1 MPAQRSQAG
10 LALAVGSAAA
20 VLALVLRRASSG
32 PPALPPSA
40 CSCPAPL
47 SAPRVQTPLPAV
59 PTPLDH
65 DWLPA
70 RLTEFHPDTPQERRP
85 EKFARWR
92 PSRPDEAAPN
102 HRRAASPEPQLY
114 PYVSVAAD
122 LVLQGRK
129 VPYGVRVYIEALPTD
144 VLRIVDTRKNF
155 CTDPKRGAEKVIREP
170 GHEPFDIPTAYP
182 GKRLHMDGKLT
193 RYRIDWDDVLPA
205 PASHNSEDKPC
216 SRSTWQGTPPS
227 EEPRPSASAKTRPKE
242 AHEANPAQGAS
253 SAELPKGRST
263 PPSAERRYVLNRV
276 DS

>member
-32 PPALPPSA
+32 PPALPPLRVQL
-40 CSCPAPL
+40 PPL
-47 SAPRVQTPLPAV
+47 PSPPPRVQTPLPAV

-70 RLTEFHPDTPQERRP
+70 RLTEFHPDTPKSAGQKKYALEGGPLDRMKQP
-85 EKFARWR
+85 LITVEQ
-92 PSRPDEAAPN
+92 
-102 HRRAASPEPQLY
+102 HRQNPQLY

-144 VLRIVDTRKNF
+144 VLRIVDTGKNF
-155 CTDPKRGAEKVIREP
+155 YTDPKRGAQKQIRIP
-170 GHEPFDIPTAYP
+170 GHEPFDIATAWP
-182 GKRLHMDGKLT
+182 GKVLGLSGKLT

-205 PASHNSEDKPC
+205 P
-216 SRSTWQGTPPS
+216 
-227 EEPRPSASAKTRPKE
+227 
-242 AHEANPAQGAS
+242 
-253 SAELPKGRST
+253 
-263 PPSAERRYVLNRV
+263 RV
-276 DS
+276 S